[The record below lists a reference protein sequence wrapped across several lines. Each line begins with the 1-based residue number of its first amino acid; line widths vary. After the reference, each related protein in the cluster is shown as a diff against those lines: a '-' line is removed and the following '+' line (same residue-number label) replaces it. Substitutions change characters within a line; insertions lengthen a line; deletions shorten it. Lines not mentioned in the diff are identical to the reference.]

1 MKFEEVISKIVASR
15 STVIGITATF
25 DWVIDPDLSPLKIGT
40 GVIAKFSFA
49 GRPGVYQLDDW
60 NLRLDPENLDDWK
73 KGKEL
78 DPEWE
83 YLANFRR
90 TIAES
95 IKFALCDTIISPML
109 PFGKAYAK
117 WAGDEHKEKTWM
129 WDVASGI
136 VEGKYCALYDLYEKA
151 AQDCEI
157 EAKKHE

>member
-1 MKFEEVISKIVASR
+1 MNFEEVVNAIIINR
-15 STVIGITATF
+15 DTVIGLTEKL
-25 DWVIDPDLSPLKIGT
+25 DWTINPDLSPLKIGT
-40 GVIAKFSFA
+40 GMIAKFSFA

-83 YLANFRR
+83 YLANFRQ

-117 WAGDEHKEKTWM
+117 WGGDVHKEKAWM

-136 VEGKYCALYDLYEKA
+136 TKGKYTAIYELYEKA

-157 EAKKHE
+157 ESKKA